1 MELESIQEN
10 PARASEWLRTGN
22 EFCCDSKCGGTSL
35 LKIQFSILFFFLNSA
50 AKEEKEK
57 DKFLFLIWM
66 SLLCPE
72 EPRLPSVARDS
83 DCALCYGERDQKQL
97 EQEKK

>member
-10 PARASEWLRTGN
+10 PAHASEWLRTGN

-35 LKIQFSILFFFLNSA
+35 LKIQFSIIIIIILNSA

-57 DKFLFLIWM
+57 DKFLFLI
-66 SLLCPE
+66 
-72 EPRLPSVARDS
+72 
-83 DCALCYGERDQKQL
+83 
-97 EQEKK
+97 

>member
-35 LKIQFSILFFFLNSA
+35 LKIQLSILFF
-50 AKEEKEK
+50 
-57 DKFLFLIWM
+57 LF
-66 SLLCPE
+66 
-72 EPRLPSVARDS
+72 
-83 DCALCYGERDQKQL
+83 
-97 EQEKK
+97 